1 VRRLLINA
9 DDFGLTSGVN
19 RAIVEAHTQ
28 GVVTS
33 ATLMANGPAFEDA
46 VRLAQSAPRLSVGCH
61 VVLVDGSPVLRAAQ
75 IPSLI
80 GGRSKDQI
88 NHDSPNASAGDTRF
102 GESLSKF
109 AVLARLGGIVP
120 EQIEAESTA
129 QIRKLQAAG
138 IRVSHLD
145 SHKHTHLFPNVLQSL
160 LRAAQACGVPAI
172 RNPFGRV
179 RFGLVAKRPGLWKRY
194 GEIKLLGAPAGKF
207 VRAVREA
214 GMTTA
219 DGILGIVSTG
229 ALDQQL
235 FRLMVENLPDGTWEL
250 VCHPGYNDA
259 ELQRVRTRLR
269 ASREKELEILTS
281 AETRELLAEEGI
293 ELISYR
299 DLAGST

>member
-1 VRRLLINA
+1 LLINA
-9 DDFGLTSGVN
+9 DDFGLTPGVN

-33 ATLMANGPAFEDA
+33 ATLMANGRSFEDA
-46 VRLAQSAPRLSVGCH
+46 VRLAQSTPRLSVGCH
-61 VVLVDGSPVLRAAQ
+61 VLLVDGSPVLSASQ
-75 IPSLI
+75 IPSLV
-80 GGRSKDQI
+80 GGRSKDHI
-88 NHDSPNASAGDTRF
+88 NRNSRNASIGGTRF

-109 AVLARLGGIVP
+109 AVLARLGRLAP
-120 EQIEAESTA
+120 EQIEAEATA

-138 IRVSHLD
+138 IEVSHLD
-145 SHKHTHLFPNVLQSL
+145 SHKHTHLFPNVLQPL

-179 RFGLVAKRPGLWKRY
+179 RFGVVAKRPALWKRY

-214 GMTTA
+214 GMTTP
-219 DGILGIVSTG
+219 DGILGIVATG

-235 FRLMVENLPDGTWEL
+235 FRLMVENLPDGTWEF
-250 VCHPGYNDA
+250 VCHPGYNDT
-259 ELQRVRTRLR
+259 ELQRLRTRLR
-269 ASREKELEILTS
+269 ASREQELEILTS